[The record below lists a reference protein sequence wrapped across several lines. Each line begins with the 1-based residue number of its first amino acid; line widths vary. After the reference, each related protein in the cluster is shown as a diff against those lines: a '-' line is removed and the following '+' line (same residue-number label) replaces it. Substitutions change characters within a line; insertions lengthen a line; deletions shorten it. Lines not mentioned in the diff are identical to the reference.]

1 MVYAYKNKGM
11 GWRRDIPSIF
21 DYTALHKDITK
32 TLSGLKLLKAKVP
45 TLPPSVDLRQWS
57 TPVYDQGKL
66 GSCTAN
72 AAASIVGYYENRA
85 YGKYIGP
92 SRLFI
97 YKATRDFAHLTGDSG
112 AELRNTMGALALF
125 GAPPEDYWPYT
136 DVSPDFDQEP
146 SAFCYSFADDYKAV
160 QYFRHDP
167 AGSTPQVIL
176 DSLKTNLAGGLP
188 IMYGFTV
195 YSSIAQAATIGL
207 IPFPTTKDTVL
218 GGHAN
223 ALFGYDDTVV
233 ITNST
238 DGSQTTGALLT
249 KNSWGEGW
257 GDKGYA
263 YLPYDYVLNGQASDF
278 WSLVHQ
284 DWIDTGEFN
293 G

>member
-11 GWRRDIPSIF
+11 GWRRDIPSRF
-21 DYTALHKDITK
+21 DYTPLHKDITK
-32 TLSGLKLLKAKVP
+32 TLSGLKLLTAKGP
-45 TLPPSVDLRQWS
+45 TLPPVMDLKQYC
-57 TPVYDQGKL
+57 TAVYDQGNL

-85 YGKYIGP
+85 YGTYIGP

-136 DVSPDFDQEP
+136 DVSPDFDVEP
-146 SAFCYSFADDYKAV
+146 SAFCYAFADDYKAV

-167 AGSTPQVIL
+167 AGSTPQEIL
-176 DSLKTNLAGGLP
+176 NSLKTHLAAGLP
-188 IMYGFTV
+188 MMYGFTV
-195 YSSIAQAATIGL
+195 YSSIAQAATTGL
-207 IPFPTTKDTVL
+207 IPFPSEKETVL

-223 ALFGYDDTVV
+223 VLFGYDDTVV

-257 GDKGYA
+257 GDKGYG
-263 YLPYDYVLNGQASDF
+263 YLPYDYVLKGQASDF
-278 WSLVHQ
+278 WSLVHL
-284 DWIDTGEFN
+284 DWIDSIPLG
-293 G
+293 